1 MFGFSLKKLLNK
13 YYEKKQQAAKN
24 GVQLLASIL
33 VCYSEISS
41 LSYEPKNNELVLDF
55 VVKGEAGKKE
65 LQAFMDYINESLQV
79 YHDLTDG

>member
-33 VCYSEISS
+33 VCYS
-41 LSYEPKNNELVLDF
+41 PLV
-55 VVKGEAGKKE
+55 
-65 LQAFMDYINESLQV
+65 MNRRIMN
-79 YHDLTDG
+79 